1 MKKCEVGG
9 QAVMEGV
16 MMKSPSGIAMAV
28 RDAKGRIV
36 LDYKKFKTKAQKG
49 TFFGLPIVR
58 GVVAFV
64 ESLSVGMNTLTKS
77 AELIG
82 EAIDEE
88 PTKFELWLSK
98 RWASPWKR

>member
-1 MKKCEVGG
+1 M
-9 QAVMEGV
+9 
-16 MMKSPSGIAMAV
+16 
-28 RDAKGRIV
+28 
-36 LDYKKFKTKAQKG
+36 
-49 TFFGLPIVR
+49 
-58 GVVAFV
+58 VAFV

-98 RWASPWKR
+98 KMGKSVEKIIMGLAAVLAVFLAVGLFSCCPSLSAALSSGAATPRP